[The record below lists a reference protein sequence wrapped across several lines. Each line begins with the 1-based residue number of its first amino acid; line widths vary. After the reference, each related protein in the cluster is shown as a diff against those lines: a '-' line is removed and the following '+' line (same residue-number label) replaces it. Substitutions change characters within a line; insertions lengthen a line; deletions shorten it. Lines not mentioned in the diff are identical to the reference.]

1 MPHYLHYDVF
11 TNRPFEGNQLA
22 VFPNAQGLSAEQM
35 QTITREMNFSEC
47 TFLLPAETSGTD
59 VRMRIFTPGAE
70 LPMAGHPTIGTT
82 FALANGGVIAAGAER
97 FVFGLGVGPTVVELA
112 WRGSRL
118 EFAWM
123 DQKTP
128 DFRGPA
134 SPVAD
139 ILQSIGVDPAHL
151 DPRGL
156 PVQEVSCG
164 VPFIYVPLASRA
176 AVDDAEPDL
185 RAMRALRSAFPEGHN
200 AVFLFAM
207 EPAGSDVT
215 VYSRMFAPDLGVA
228 EDAGDRRRQRAARLL
243 SGGAQPGA
251 VVGMAGHGQP
261 AGRQDA
267 ASQPHSHAHHRRR
280 ARRHHARA
288 GRGTGSE
295 GRGRGDRER
304 VSSRVQEFKSS
315 KFAGET
321 VNSHSE
327 PNRER
332 QS

>member
-1 MPHYLHYDVF
+1 MRDYLHYDVF
-11 TNRPFEGNQLA
+11 TNRPFAGNQLA
-22 VFPNAQGLSAEQM
+22 VFTDARGLSAEQM
-35 QTITREMNFSEC
+35 QTIAREMNFSES
-47 TFLLPAETSGTD
+47 TFLLPAERSDTD

-82 FALANGGVIAAGAER
+82 FALAHTGVIAAGAER
-97 FVFGLGVGPTVVELA
+97 FVFGLGVGPTVVELT

-128 DFRGPA
+128 EVRAPA

-139 ILQSIGVDPAHL
+139 ILQSIGVDPTHL

-176 AVDDAEPDL
+176 AVDAAEPDL
-185 RAMRALRSAFPEGHN
+185 RAMRALRSAFPDGHH
-200 AVFLFAM
+200 AVLLFAV

-228 EDAGDRRRQRAARLL
+228 EDAAT
-243 SGGAQPGA
+243 GGASGPLGCYLVA
-251 VVGMAGHGQP
+251 HGLVPQSGWGEMISLQGVKMRR
-261 AGRQDA
+261 ASRIHMRITADA
-267 ASQPHSHAHHRRR
+267 ADAI
-280 ARRHHARA
+280 
-288 GRGTGSE
+288 T
-295 GRGRGDRER
+295 
-304 VSSRVQEFKSS
+304 RVQVGGQAVKVGSGVLEC
-315 KFAGET
+315 
-321 VNSHSE
+321 
-327 PNRER
+327 
-332 QS
+332 

>member
-1 MPHYLHYDVF
+1 MANYLHYDVF
-11 TNRPFEGNQLA
+11 TDRPFEGNQLA
-22 VFPNAQGLSAEQM
+22 VFPNAQALSAEQM
-35 QTITREMNFSEC
+35 QTITREMNFAEC
-47 TFLLPAETSGTD
+47 TFLLPAETPGTD

-82 FALANGGVIAAGAER
+82 FALANAGVIAAGAER
-97 FVFGLGVGPTVVELA
+97 FVFGLGVGPTVVELT

-123 DQKTP
+123 DQQTP
-128 DFRGPA
+128 DFRAPA

-139 ILQSIGVDPAHL
+139 IVQSIGVDPTLL

-176 AVDDAEPDL
+176 AVDSAEPDL
-185 RAMRALRSAFPEGHN
+185 RAMRALRSAFADWHN

-228 EDAGDRRRQRAARLL
+228 EDAAT
-243 SGGAQPGA
+243 GGASGPLGCYLVAHQLVPSSGWTDVISLQGVKMRRPSRIHMRITASAPGA
-251 VVGMAGHGQP
+251 I
-261 AGRQDA
+261 
-267 ASQPHSHAHHRRR
+267 
-280 ARRHHARA
+280 
-288 GRGTGSE
+288 T
-295 GRGRGDRER
+295 
-304 VSSRVQEFKSS
+304 RVQVGGQAVQVGSGVLEF
-315 KFAGET
+315 
-321 VNSHSE
+321 
-327 PNRER
+327 
-332 QS
+332 